1 MEIQVSKLRET
12 LNLLQPVVPKKAVL
26 PVIGYVYLGNGRAM
40 ATNLEIAVKVDLPEA
55 SEPMLLPVMGAQAF
69 LETIPGHRMVT
80 ITVKEKGVMLTSGTM
95 EAEFTT
101 GDPEDFPPIQRG
113 DFEHDAVLNGEA
125 LVKALVTVLDCSAK
139 EDTRPVLHGIC
150 LTTGDEIAAVGAD
163 GFQFAVEKIQGKLPG
178 DRPLIIP
185 RETVK
190 LIERLWSKARAP
202 DLTGVETPAQL
213 AMAKRPIRLEY
224 NSDAL
229 QLHFGRVT
237 MLLKLIQGTY
247 PNYSQLIPK
256 DFTSTVTVWAEDFQ
270 RVLKAVGKL
279 AKNSRGITRLEWEGE
294 HMKVSARAK
303 EYGSSSGNIGAKC
316 TSPGKIAFNITYL
329 ESWVSP
335 LQGQITISM
344 NKADGPGLFSH
355 RSSIRVIMPMS
366 VQWGDNGGAKT
377 EVPSDPVEPTDETG
391 DVPTNV
397 PTDESLGESDEPTED
412 MLNNE
417 SNKPSN
423 KEEKTKK
430 GRKRKEKVTS

>member
-12 LNLLQPVVPKKAVL
+12 LKLLEPVVPKKSTL
-26 PVIGYVYLGNGRAM
+26 PVIGYVHLGNGRAV
-40 ATNLEIAVKVDLPEA
+40 ATDLEIAVRVDLPEA
-55 SEPMLLPVMGAQAF
+55 VEPMLLPVMGAQAF

-80 ITVKEKGVMLTSGTM
+80 LTVKEKGVVLTSGAM

-101 GDPEDFPPIQRG
+101 LDPEDFPPIQRR

-163 GFQFAVEKIQGKLPG
+163 GFQLAVEKIQGKLPG

-190 LIERLWSKARAP
+190 LIERLWSKAAAP

-213 AMAKRPIRLEY
+213 AMARRPIRLEY
-224 NSDAL
+224 NSDYL

-237 MLLKLIQGTY
+237 MLLRLIQGTY
-247 PNYSQLIPK
+247 PNYTQLIPAN
-256 DFTSTVTVWAEDFQ
+256 FTSTVTVWAEDFK

-279 AKNSRGITRLEWEGE
+279 ARHSSGITRLEWAEN
-294 HMKVSARAK
+294 HLKVSARAK
-303 EYGSSSGNIGAKC
+303 EYGSSSGTIGAK
-316 TSPGKIAFNITYL
+316 SSAPGKIAFNITYL
-329 ESWVSP
+329 ENWLSP
-335 LQGQITISM
+335 LMGEVSVSM

-355 RSSIRVIMPMS
+355 RSSIRVIMPMF
-366 VQWGDNGGAKT
+366 VQWDGTGGAKT
-377 EVPSDPVEPTDETG
+377 DVPAEPVSPTDEAG
-391 DVPTNV
+391 DEPNNTS
-397 PTDESLGESDEPTED
+397 TDEPIDESDEAMAD
-412 MLNNE
+412 MPNDT
-417 SNKPSN
+417 PS
-423 KEEKTKK
+423 KEEVVETKPK
-430 GRKRKEKVTS
+430 RRSRKAVTA